1 VSAGDSADG
10 QGTPLVLDLLDK
22 LNSQTTRRLS
32 GLCDNFS
39 DALFPVDDRRTHF
52 VHVGVTIVDGG
63 HAGDRPRDV
72 VEQFLGHV
80 DRRAERCEVCRE
92 RATKY
97 IIGPQSASLGASIGA
112 S

>member
-1 VSAGDSADG
+1 
-10 QGTPLVLDLLDK
+10 
-22 LNSQTTRRLS
+22 
-32 GLCDNFS
+32 
-39 DALFPVDDRRTHF
+39 
-52 VHVGVTIVDGG
+52 
-63 HAGDRPRDV
+63 
-72 VEQFLGHV
+72 V